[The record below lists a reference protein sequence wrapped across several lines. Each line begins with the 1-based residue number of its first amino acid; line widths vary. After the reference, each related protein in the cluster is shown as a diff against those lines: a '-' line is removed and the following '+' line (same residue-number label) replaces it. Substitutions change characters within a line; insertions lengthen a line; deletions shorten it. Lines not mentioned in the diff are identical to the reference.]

1 MKLKN
6 LYLVIILL
14 LGEGIII
21 TAFNYYSEGYDR
33 NLVLSNMAV
42 ASLIFWI
49 FAIELMN
56 PIINLKDETQAAVG
70 GIGIRWVFLFIFVA
84 GSIAIMVN
92 SFNSKD
98 SELTKFWLF
107 EAALLMLLVL
117 GLYFSRTVTEK
128 VAQVYHEEKKMRS
141 QLNVIKSTLDEI
153 IYSGQTHPAF
163 NPSLD
168 KEIKTLKENL
178 RYLSPSNN
186 PRAEELET
194 QLLEQLQNFKALLL
208 GKDTEN
214 QNLNTVL
221 NHCGA
226 LLNQRKQLY
235 SN

>member
-1 MKLKN
+1 
-6 LYLVIILL
+6 
-14 LGEGIII
+14 
-21 TAFNYYSEGYDR
+21 
-33 NLVLSNMAV
+33 
-42 ASLIFWI
+42 
-49 FAIELMN
+49 
-56 PIINLKDETQAAVG
+56 
-70 GIGIRWVFLFIFVA
+70 
-84 GSIAIMVN
+84 
-92 SFNSKD
+92 
-98 SELTKFWLF
+98 
-107 EAALLMLLVL
+107 
-117 GLYFSRTVTEK
+117 
-128 VAQVYHEEKKMRS
+128 MRS